1 MRIMFLSIIYLCGL
15 SRLFRSI
22 MDVQIWLK
30 SVTLMDFIDI
40 TLSPQNYKPVYPR
53 FARKMH

>member
-1 MRIMFLSIIYLCGL
+1 MFLSLIYLCGP
-15 SRLFRSI
+15 SCLFRSI

-30 SVTLMDFIDI
+30 SVRLVDFIDI
-40 TLSPQNYKPVYPR
+40 TLSLQNYKPVYPK